1 MKYYN
6 YYYLVYKNKFSSIL
20 WITDESD
27 DLNMIIDKIDTYDIV
42 NLRKYN
48 EGYFVF
54 MKTYNKLQY
63 KIKQYEKFKGFKQFD
78 IDSKTDLIYQLI

>member
-1 MKYYN
+1 MKYFN

-20 WITDESD
+20 WITDESE
-27 DLNMIIDKIDTYDIV
+27 DLNMIIDKIDTYDLL

-48 EGYFVF
+48 EGYYVF
-54 MKTYNKLQY
+54 MKTYNKIQY